1 MDVVTLNESLNHGGI
16 VAEISHK
23 PQLNLRIVSRKE
35 HISRCGDKRF
45 AYFTA
50 VVAAHRDIL
59 HIRIGRRESS
69 GSRDSLVICGV
80 NTPGCGVYQLG
91 QSIHIG
97 GEQLAHAAITQY
109 AFHNG
114 VTIGEFHQH
123 LLSGSV
129 LSATRLLRLRV
140 ELQLAKHNLSHLCRR
155 THIKFLTGKLVA
167 LSLNPGKLSCKDTRI
182 LLKRAHI
189 YTHARNLHIG
199 KHGNERNL
207 HIVQQALHAIFL
219 HTLLKKR
226 FQAQCVVGKLAGIVA
241 HHIIGK
247 SFNGRI
253 TLALG
258 ACERCKQSGGVTN
271 QDLRQAF
278 YGVRSLGLHHIVSHG
293 GIEVVASK
301 RHAHIVQKHHVALHV
316 ATHQRHRSRIG
327 KSLNTAENG
336 ITLLAESRNRHIH
349 TLAATCRKSHTEH
362 GGTHGVGIGG
372 CYVDSHLTARGN
384 IGKSSVYLS
393 LSGSNA
399 IAIGSLLG
407 FLRGSG
413 SVAPAL
419 SHREESAKSHI
430 GRFSR
435 LLGSSCGF
443 FERFCRLFG
452 CRGSRN
458 ITAEDSSRER
468 AEFEL
473 VEHSHQPFAVDRLA
487 LHISLV
493 EFHRHIGGNG
503 GKEFRETY
511 LLGILRHLQAHRA
524 LNLRGVLNEVFN
536 RAKLLQQLDGG
547 LFAHSGTTGN
557 VIHLISH
564 KGKYVDH
571 L

>member
-1 MDVVTLNESLNHGGI
+1 M
-16 VAEISHK
+16 
-23 PQLNLRIVSRKE
+23 
-35 HISRCGDKRF
+35 
-45 AYFTA
+45 
-50 VVAAHRDIL
+50 
-59 HIRIGRRESS
+59 
-69 GSRDSLVICGV
+69 
-80 NTPGCGVYQLG
+80 
-91 QSIHIG
+91 
-97 GEQLAHAAITQY
+97 
-109 AFHNG
+109 
-114 VTIGEFHQH
+114 
-123 LLSGSV
+123 
-129 LSATRLLRLRV
+129 
-140 ELQLAKHNLSHLCRR
+140 AKHNLR
-155 THIKFLTGKLVA
+155 
-167 LSLNPGKLSCKDTRI
+167 
-182 LLKRAHI
+182 
-189 YTHARNLHIG
+189 
-199 KHGNERNL
+199 
-207 HIVQQALHAIFL
+207 Q
-219 HTLLKKR
+219 
-226 FQAQCVVGKLAGIVA
+226 
-241 HHIIGK
+241 
-247 SFNGRI
+247 SFYR
-253 TLALG
+253 
-258 ACERCKQSGGVTN
+258 
-271 QDLRQAF
+271 
-278 YGVRSLGLHHIVSHG
+278 VRSLGLHHIVSHG

-316 ATHQRHRSRIG
+316 ATHYRHRGIG
-327 KSLNTAENG
+327 KSLNTGENC
-336 ITLLAESRNRHIH
+336 ITLLTECRNGHIH

-443 FERFCRLFG
+443 LERFCRLFG

-458 ITAEDSSRER
+458 IISEDSSRER

-473 VEHSHQPFAVDRLA
+473 VEHSHQPVAVDWLA
-487 LHISLV
+487 LQFRLIQL
-493 EFHRHIGGNG
+493 HRHIGGNG